1 MDFFLIVVSHSST
14 HFKHKKA
21 HFLHSVHK
29 QQLMSIKRQTQ
40 YKRNASCLL
49 NCSKIFTHKGA
60 DP

>member
-1 MDFFLIVVSHSST
+1 M
-14 HFKHKKA
+14 KA